1 MFYLIGDKT
10 WIRCKLGARCMKQED
25 ILNYFYFLCVNVEN
39 RLRCSTRTKMDL
51 GRGCL
56 IRVGGRGFWYTRR
69 IGTLSNN
76 IMCLLM
82 FGNAFQCLA
91 KVCDRRPSAHPH
103 GHGQTNRSFETCTDK
118 QKMLMTISRAHMGGH
133 WKCIEQTWTDNNA
146 DGNMQDGCGQ
156 TRLQN
161 YVGGGGGGGY
171 GRTCEMHGQ
180 LSIGGRKY

>member
-56 IRVGGRGFWYTRR
+56 IRVRGRGFWYTRR

-118 QKMLMTISRAHMGGH
+118 QKCWWQLAGRTWADIGNVLNRHGRTIMLMEICRMDVDRPDCKIM
-133 WKCIEQTWTDNNA
+133 WE
-146 DGNMQDGCGQ
+146 
-156 TRLQN
+156 
-161 YVGGGGGGGY
+161 GGGGVWTDMWNAWTAIY
-171 GRTCEMHGQ
+171 RRTKI
-180 LSIGGRKY
+180 LD